1 VLKALAVSESR
12 WKGVNF
18 AGGVVY
24 YREANDLRIRMEF
37 LPRVWLLKGLVI
49 GFEGFGGFGIEV
61 EAIVNFCEE

>member
-1 VLKALAVSESR
+1 
-12 WKGVNF
+12 
-18 AGGVVY
+18 
-24 YREANDLRIRMEF
+24 MEF